1 MAGGTDLGLWPI
13 YAGNNASMKYSPLA
27 QITKN
32 NLSDLAVAWRWRS
45 PDNDIGG
52 VQSTAFEAT
61 PLFVDGVLYT
71 STSFSQVSAINGA
84 NGQTLWQYDPESYRY
99 ARPQIMAFCTEVFLT
114 MRRLRAK
121 PYMPTGDG
129 RLLALNAVTGKPRT
143 DFGDSGIGSV
153 DLLRDIPRLN
163 QSTMQLSDAHDQPD
177 APDFAGIVNQVGN
190 SSPGIMC
197 NGVLVLGSS
206 VHDGEVL
213 PPSPPGDVRGFD
225 PITGQ
230 LLWTFH
236 TVPREGEFGVDTG
249 ARQLES

>member
-1 MAGGTDLGLWPI
+1 
-13 YAGNNASMKYSPLA
+13 
-27 QITKN
+27 
-32 NLSDLAVAWRWRS
+32 
-45 PDNDIGG
+45 
-52 VQSTAFEAT
+52 
-61 PLFVDGVLYT
+61 
-71 STSFSQVSAINGA
+71 
-84 NGQTLWQYDPESYRY
+84 
-99 ARPQIMAFCTEVFLT
+99 
-114 MRRLRAK
+114 
-121 PYMPTGDG
+121 MPTGDG

-230 LLWTFH
+230 LLWTFIRCLAKANSALTLGSKAAGKLMAIPTCGH
-236 TVPREGEFGVDTG
+236 P
-249 ARQLES
+249 